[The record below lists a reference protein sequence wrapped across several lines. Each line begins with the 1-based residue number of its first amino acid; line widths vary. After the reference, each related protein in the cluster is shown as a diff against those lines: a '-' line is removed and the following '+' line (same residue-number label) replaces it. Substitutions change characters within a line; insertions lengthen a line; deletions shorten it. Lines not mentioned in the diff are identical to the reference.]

1 MEHNFKGELMASK
14 RYKTEALYR
23 KTLKNGFRQ
32 KGIQLKLLLL
42 IVSPVEIKPGRR
54 KHGKKR

>member
-1 MEHNFKGELMASK
+1 MEHDFKGELMASK
-14 RYKTEALYR
+14 KYKTEALYR

-32 KGIQLKLLLL
+32 KGILLLF

-54 KHGKKR
+54 EDGKER